1 LLSHLHSLL
10 ETCSNLEYL
19 TYRTALSKSEEEE
32 LDLATALNSLN
43 SLTNLARDLT
53 DVERNLEERNK
64 DNNFGPL
71 GIMSGRNKIT
81 SKVRAAKRFSQTR
94 NEQQKRPDNLESIND
109 DVDVSFFLRRAI
121 EERNGVSGEEAV
133 QLVRSGRLFSGGDTA
148 ANLNKALAQAQLAV
162 NRVIDFLFDTIERV
176 DNGILTTAERIV
188 MGKMNIIRMIVEGI
202 FGSRGN

>member
-1 LLSHLHSLL
+1 
-10 ETCSNLEYL
+10 LEYL

>member
-1 LLSHLHSLL
+1 M
-10 ETCSNLEYL
+10 EYL